1 MYCEVELQ
9 IITIQKFEI
18 QTFVSLLKDTANE
31 DGIAGIIV
39 VARFSIQQS
48 MSDSTKLA
56 VFVLMQQ
63 RVQITVGT
71 NTLVSIC
78 VTPCVAFEIIK

>member
-1 MYCEVELQ
+1 MHCEVELQ

-39 VARFSIQQS
+39 VARFSN
-48 MSDSTKLA
+48 
-56 VFVLMQQ
+56 FP
-63 RVQITVGT
+63 
-71 NTLVSIC
+71 
-78 VTPCVAFEIIK
+78 PCRIPPNWQFLC